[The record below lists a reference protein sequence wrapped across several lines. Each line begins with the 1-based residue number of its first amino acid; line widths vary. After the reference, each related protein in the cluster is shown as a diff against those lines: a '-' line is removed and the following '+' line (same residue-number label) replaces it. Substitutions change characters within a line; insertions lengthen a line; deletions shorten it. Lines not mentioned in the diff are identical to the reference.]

1 MTTIGD
7 HAFGGWN
14 KIEKIDIGQSVK
26 SIGERA
32 FAGSDNLSEVICR
45 AVTVPETNKSTFENS
60 YPDYAFLYVPE
71 ASIDKYKATAP
82 WNTFKTISGI
92 KDNVPEDAEKCEI
105 FDTPSYLIHACA
117 WKRLK

>member
-1 MTTIGD
+1 MVKTHLPIVQDLANINVDNSIRKWLNVNSTIKEIIIGDEVTTIGD

-60 YPDYAFLYVPE
+60 YPDYAFLYYRQIQSHCTME
-71 ASIDKYKATAP
+71 
-82 WNTFKTISGI
+82 
-92 KDNVPEDAEKCEI
+92 
-105 FDTPSYLIHACA
+105 YL
-117 WKRLK
+117 

>member
-71 ASIDKYKATAP
+71 ASIDEYKATAP

-92 KDNVPEDAEKCEI
+92 KDNVPEDAEKCEM
-105 FDTPSYLIHACA
+105 S
-117 WKRLK
+117 